1 MGKIDFSVGEFD
13 TRVQFYKQ
21 EITRTDA
28 GAIVKDFIKTTEAFA
43 GVSSKTLDETVGGER
58 IRVVEVLELTSYF
71 PIPSTDK
78 WHRVPEDFYYL
89 LHQPTP
95 DKFPQFLLRCH
106 KLMY

>member
-58 IRVVEVLELTSYF
+58 IRVVEVLELTSYLLVGMNNSWIVEIGNLLF
-71 PIPSTDK
+71 SYHALTVYA
-78 WHRVPEDFYYL
+78 RVVYS
-89 LHQPTP
+89 
-95 DKFPQFLLRCH
+95 
-106 KLMY
+106 

>member
-43 GVSSKTLDETVGGER
+43 GVLQRHWMRLSGGNGSG
-58 IRVVEVLELTSYF
+58 L
-71 PIPSTDK
+71 
-78 WHRVPEDFYYL
+78 
-89 LHQPTP
+89 
-95 DKFPQFLLRCH
+95 
-106 KLMY
+106 

>member
-28 GAIVKDFIKTTEAFA
+28 GAIA

-58 IRVVEVLELTSYF
+58 IRVVEVLELTSYLLVGMNN
-71 PIPSTDK
+71 S
-78 WHRVPEDFYYL
+78 WRVEIGGN
-89 LHQPTP
+89 
-95 DKFPQFLLRCH
+95 
-106 KLMY
+106 MYEVISVEPVKRRFMKVVIKQL

>member
-43 GVSSKTLDETVGGER
+43 GVSSKTLDETVGG
-58 IRVVEVLELTSYF
+58 
-71 PIPSTDK
+71 
-78 WHRVPEDFYYL
+78 
-89 LHQPTP
+89 
-95 DKFPQFLLRCH
+95 
-106 KLMY
+106 

>member
-43 GVSSKTLDETVGGER
+43 GVSSKTLDETVGGGFFCASQCSR
-58 IRVVEVLELTSYF
+58 KSCVWWYF
-71 PIPSTDK
+71 
-78 WHRVPEDFYYL
+78 L
-89 LHQPTP
+89 
-95 DKFPQFLLRCH
+95 
-106 KLMY
+106 

>member
-43 GVSSKTLDETVGGER
+43 GVSSKTLDETVGEAR
-58 IRVVEVLELTSYF
+58 IRVVEVLELTSYLLVGMNY
-71 PIPSTDK
+71 S
-78 WHRVPEDFYYL
+78 WRVEIGGN
-89 LHQPTP
+89 
-95 DKFPQFLLRCH
+95 
-106 KLMY
+106 MYEVISVEPVKRRFMKVVLKQL